1 MTMHNISYQMN
12 LMKNVRKSIKDGKFP
27 EFVQDFMEEQFPK
40 KDYPKWTVDALSSVG
55 IKLK

>member
-1 MTMHNISYQMN
+1 MN

-40 KDYPKWTVDALSSVG
+40 KDYPKWTVDALNSVG